1 MLFNLQDIRN
11 YIIFAN
17 KNRNDMWT
25 ELSEPAILQKMGRRI
40 RDYRMRMEMTQSEL
54 AEKSGVSMG
63 TIVRVE
69 QGNPISTLLL
79 ISILRTIGL
88 LENLEVLLPE
98 LSISPL
104 QMRKLQ
110 GKKVQRIRHKKEE

>member
-1 MLFNLQDIRN
+1 LLFNLQDIRN

-25 ELSEPAILQKMGRRI
+25 ELSDPAILQKMGRRI

-79 ISILRTIGL
+79 ISILRTMGL

>member
-25 ELSEPAILQKMGRRI
+25 ELSDPAILQKMGRRI

-79 ISILRTIGL
+79 ISILRTMGL
-88 LENLEVLLPE
+88 LEKLEVLLPE

-110 GKKVQRIRHKKEE
+110 GKKIQRIRHKKEE